1 MPQAPDQERTDLT
14 TDLSRVL
21 SKLSARCRSL
31 LRLRYGLGYGPT
43 EVAEQMGYQTSS
55 IRKVTNRC
63 LAALT
68 RQLLAVGFHTEAPPA
83 ESTRSRS
90 GRPRRLSRRSRRF
103 AAALW
108 TTPGRMW

>member
-1 MPQAPDQERTDLT
+1 MYWRKRRGSLCEAVDTAILDLLAVPQAPDQEKTDLS

-21 SKLSARCRSL
+21 SRLSQRCRSL

-68 RQLLAVGFHTEAPPA
+68 RQLLAVGFHVEPQGEPQD
-83 ESTRSRS
+83 
-90 GRPRRLSRRSRRF
+90 G
-103 AAALW
+103 
-108 TTPGRMW
+108 